1 MWTSRLPYSSLRE
14 RGAREAAQTDSSTK
28 KKKQQ
33 QQARKHEGWDE
44 GKEKKM
50 KKKTMTK
57 KNGRTGAGGGQQG
70 NAYGA
75 ATAGVPPLRA
85 LTTGVGQVERDKDV
99 VALRLEAF
107 VRDASVRREVRARLA
122 ARALQADQAPR
133 GAAAA
138 ANDDDHERDDDDD
151 EGDGYEEAEEQ
162 EEGARGRRRVREVKG
177 HRSRGERVMG
187 LLGRERDL
195 EAALALFEARTTSDD
210 HLRRMPPALLSL
222 LADPKR
228 THHECAEPLMEMFV
242 EFVWEHYYY
251 GRPLK
256 SSAGDEGGRGA
267 VLLPP
272 ADDLRA
278 ETDEEEEEEK
288 NAWRTFRRMATD
300 LRHPHAWY
308 PLARALPGGRRI
320 VLHVGPTNSGK
331 THEALT
337 RLAASRSG
345 VYCGPLRLLAEE
357 VFRRMN
363 KEGVA
368 CSLLT
373 GQRVVTDPTARHL
386 ACTVEMADVA
396 SEVECAVIDEI
407 QMLGDQDRGWAWTR
421 ALLGLPAAE
430 VHLCGN
436 ESIVP
441 LVQKICQDTG
451 ERLHVHHYTRL
462 SPLVVSDTPLGRKWY
477 KSLRAGDCV
486 VAFSRADIHTLKRE
500 IERNTRHRCCVVYG
514 NLPPQ
519 TRVEQAELFND
530 PASEYEVLVASD
542 AIGMGLNLNISRVVF
557 STLHKFDGHKRR
569 LLTDSEIKQI
579 AGRAGRY
586 RSIFP
591 TGEVTAF
598 DGADLPRIRRALL
611 RELEPLPSAGLAPT
625 FEQVSMFSRV
635 YPQSPFYEL
644 LDELTLKAAVSSHY
658 FLCGNDDRV
667 SVAKLIESV
676 PLSLRERFKFS
687 IAPVRSDDSS
697 LMWHLL
703 KFANSHASEGEVE
716 MDLRP
721 ERGDSKSGRLAELE
735 SFHHV
740 LDLYLW
746 LSYRFDSFTG
756 RDRAI
761 RLKQETE
768 QRIQELLVSQTEASK
783 QSRAQKGSALDHIKG
798 HLQRQQE
805 RQRAAE
811 RLPVVLGTATT
822 AAGGG
827 ERRKARR
834 RSSEATGTAAPSPH
848 EPAQW
853 AQALNAALAASTT
866 HRKGT
871 PAKAQRK
878 RNSRE
883 EDDEDE

>member
-107 VRDASVRREVRARLA
+107 VRDASVQRE
-122 ARALQADQAPR
+122 ADQAPR

-151 EGDGYEEAEEQ
+151 EGDGNEEAEEQ
-162 EEGARGRRRVREVKG
+162 EEGARGRRRVQEVKG

-278 ETDEEEEEEK
+278 ETDEEEEEK

-320 VLHVGPTNSGK
+320 VLHVGPTNRHAHARAFPSL

-396 SEVECAVIDEI
+396 RH
-407 QMLGDQDRGWAWTR
+407 MLGDQDRGWAWTR

-519 TRVEQAELFND
+519 TRAELFND

-687 IAPVRSDDSS
+687 IAP
-697 LMWHLL
+697 
-703 KFANSHASEGEVE
+703 FANSHASEGEVE

-805 RQRAAE
+805 GQRAAE
-811 RLPVVLGTATT
+811 RPPVVLGTTTT